1 MSRKKRQRSR
11 RLMVLDTNVLM
22 HDPSCLFR
30 FHEHDVFIP
39 MIVLEELDNNK
50 RGHSEVARNAR
61 QASRTMEELV
71 QGASRQEIEKG
82 LHLPKLQD
90 SNPSGG
96 RLFFQTRTFNYD
108 LPRDL
113 PSNLPDNT
121 ILATVLALQMTNPD
135 RSVVLVSKDINL
147 RIKASA
153 LGITAEDYRDD
164 QVLDDLSLLA
174 TGQFTLPEGFWER
187 NSKNLSSWQKDGKT
201 YYKITGP
208 DVEKW
213 YPNQLNHDNKD
224 KKHKTNK
231 HQHNKHKTTNK
242 NNNKKHNNQHN
253 NKNNN
258 THNREQNNTHK
269 LLMD

>member
-39 MIVLEELDNNK
+39 MIVLEELDNSK
-50 RGHSEVARNAR
+50 RGHSEVARSAR

-96 RLFFQTRTFNYD
+96 RLFFQPRTLNYD

-121 ILATVLALQMTNPD
+121 ILATELALQLTTPV
-135 RSVVLVSKDINL
+135 RSVVLVAMDISL
-147 RIKASA
+147 RFLASA
-153 LGITAEDYRDD
+153 RGGTAGGGRGGRGRGDR
-164 QVLDDLSLLA
+164 SRRA
-174 TGQFTLPEGFWER
+174 TG
-187 NSKNLSSWQKDGKT
+187 
-201 YYKITGP
+201 
-208 DVEKW
+208 
-213 YPNQLNHDNKD
+213 
-224 KKHKTNK
+224 
-231 HQHNKHKTTNK
+231 
-242 NNNKKHNNQHN
+242 
-253 NKNNN
+253 
-258 THNREQNNTHK
+258 
-269 LLMD
+269 